1 MRAAQDGDRR
11 SYERLLTD
19 LLPVLRA
26 VVANKWRS
34 GQDVED
40 IVQDIVLSVH
50 AVRHTYDPSRPFMPW
65 LMAITSRR
73 IADAA
78 RKRASRGAETLVDSI
93 PETFHDVSAKT
104 GQDHSEDHEAVQNA
118 IASLPDGQ
126 REAIDLLKLKELSLQ
141 EAAAVSGKSI
151 ISLKVSVH
159 RALKTMRAHLE
170 RKS

>member
-1 MRAAQDGDRR
+1 MRAAQDGDGR
-11 SYERLLTD
+11 SYERLLTAI
-19 LLPVLRA
+19 LPVLRA
-26 VVANKWRS
+26 VVSNKWRNA
-34 GQDVED
+34 QDVED
-40 IVQDIVLSVH
+40 IVQDVVLSVH
-50 AVRHTYDPSRPFMPW
+50 TVRHTYDPSRPFMPW

-78 RKRASRGAETLVDSI
+78 RKRASRGGETLVDTI
-93 PETFHDVSAKT
+93 PETFQDVSAKT
-104 GQDHSEDHEAVQNA
+104 GQEHSEDHEAVQNA
-118 IASLPDGQ
+118 IASLPEGQ

-151 ISLKVSVH
+151 VSLKVSVH